1 MAQSPTMND
10 VARVAHVAL
19 KTVSRYVNGQTNINP
34 ELSGRIASAIEELG
48 YRRNLAAAGLRPGQ
62 KTKTLGLIIS
72 DLANPYYSALTRAIE
87 TYASARGYLLFSAS
101 SDEDGPRHDELVDRM
116 MQQQVDGLLIV
127 PPRLPSRDWKN
138 IRPPVPPIVFLDRP
152 VHFEGSVSIL
162 ADNAGGAFDATKVLI
177 KEGAARIAF
186 VGDDLTLYTMHE
198 RYRGYQAA
206 LRDHKIA
213 LDEELVFTQAHS
225 SEDAAAA
232 VRQLLHDASVDA
244 IFAANNRAAIGA
256 LIAFSDM
263 GRRVRLIG
271 FDDFEA
277 ALLSDPQVS
286 VVSHD
291 VSLEGA
297 MAARLL
303 IDSFSEGTGVDRPLH
318 GDSLV
323 TLPTIITLRGSE
335 RLLPLPKT

>member
-1 MAQSPTMND
+1 MAKSPTMND
-10 VARVAHVAL
+10 VARVAQVAL

-62 KTKTLGLIIS
+62 TTKTLGLIIS

-101 SDEDGPRHDELVDRM
+101 SDEDGQRHDELVDRM
-116 MQQQVDGLLIV
+116 LQQQVDGLFIV
-127 PPRLPSRDWKN
+127 PPRLPGRDWRS
-138 IRPPVPPIVFLDRP
+138 IRPPVPLIIFLDRP
-152 VHFEGSVSIL
+152 MNFEGSVSIL
-162 ADNAGGAFDATKVLI
+162 ADNAGGAFDATQVLI
-177 KEGAARIAF
+177 REGADRIAF
-186 VGDDLTLYTMHE
+186 IGDDLTLYTMNE
-198 RYRGYQAA
+198 RYQGYRAA
-206 LRDHKIA
+206 LRVSKIDF
-213 LDEELVFTQAHS
+213 DEKLVFTRAHS
-225 SEDAAAA
+225 SEEAELA
-232 VRQLLHDASVDA
+232 VRALLNDRSVDA
-244 IFAANNRAAIGA
+244 IFAANNRAAIGSM
-256 LIAFSDM
+256 IAFSHV

-291 VSLEGA
+291 VGLEGT

-303 IDSFSEGTGVDRPLH
+303 IDSLSDGNGVERAPREAT
-318 GDSLV
+318 SI

-335 RLLPLPKT
+335 RV

>member
-10 VARVAHVAL
+10 VARVANVAL

-34 ELSGRIASAIEELG
+34 ELSSRIAAAIDELG

-62 KTKTLGLIIS
+62 TTKTLGLIIS

-87 TYASARGYLLFSAS
+87 SYTSARGYLLFSAS
-101 SDEDGPRHDELVDRM
+101 SDEDGPRHDDLVDRM

-127 PPRLPSRDWKN
+127 PPRLPGRDWRS

-162 ADNAGGAFDATKVLI
+162 TDNAGGAFDATQVLI
-177 KEGAARIAF
+177 REGARTIAF
-186 VGDDLTLYTMHE
+186 VGDDLTLYTMNE

-206 LRDHKIA
+206 LRDNKLE
-213 LDEELVFTQAHS
+213 LDERRVFTHAHS
-225 SEDAAAA
+225 SEDASTA
-232 VRQLLHDASVDA
+232 VGRLLTDHQIDG

-256 LIAFSDM
+256 MIAFAHV

-277 ALLSDPQVS
+277 ALLSEPRVS

-291 VSLEGA
+291 VALEGT

-303 IDSFSEGTGVDRPLH
+303 IDRLSAVGGEGRPLH
-318 GDSLV
+318 EASSI
-323 TLPTIITLRGSE
+323 TLPTIMTLRGSE
-335 RLLPLPKT
+335 QI